1 MKRLNYYQ
9 VHKNKKPKKI
19 KSKKYSASK
28 KMIKVYINVVDNFSE
43 KMKLLC
49 ESVKKQFKKGK
60 VGGIICYL
68 DSEGG
73 MI

>member
-9 VHKNKKPKKI
+9 VHKNKKPKKNI
-19 KSKKYSASK
+19 SKKYSASK
-28 KMIKVYINVVDNFSE
+28 KMIKAYFNVVDNFSK
-43 KMKLLC
+43 KMNLVC
-49 ESVKKQFKKGK
+49 ESIKKQFEKGK